1 MNCRW
6 SSSLTHS
13 WPRKEPDCPNK
24 CFNCGLIS
32 LNTGEFYFETT
43 WLSIFHCLVNRQ
55 QGTDSGR
62 SQLARRH
69 PTHPSLQPQRA
80 VVCQLYQWWT
90 SCVARLHQGLHSDRR
105 SREAQQASVKKINLK
120 TAIKVGPQFWPVEIN
135 FNNWNV
141 CYRIV
146 KCWSQIIQSLFRKNN
161 CTSNK
166 FWKWFGFEST
176 YSFCT
181 KCR

>member
-1 MNCRW
+1 MIFLINPFMTEKGTRLSKQMLQLW
-6 SSSLTHS
+6 TNFAKYGWVLLWDDLTEH
-13 WPRKEPDCPNK
+13 
-24 CFNCGLIS
+24 IS
-32 LNTGEFYFETT
+32 
-43 WLSIFHCLVNRQ
+43 CLVNRQ

-120 TAIKVGPQFWPVEIN
+120 TAIKVGPRFWPVEIN

-146 KCWSQIIQSLFRKNN
+146 KCWSQIIQRLFRKNN